1 MNRLRRTLSFVAVA
15 VMVAARAVAQPQAA
29 PPQEPVTFADTIQVT
44 ATRFGEPVAQIPGA
58 ITVITGD
65 DIRARG
71 ANDLRT
77 ALALVGGV
85 SAAPG
90 GDAGPAGAVPGLI
103 GVREVDDL
111 LILIDGIP
119 AGGAFIPQVEAI
131 SLNNVERIEVIRG
144 AAPVYFGTTAF
155 AGTINVIHYA
165 AGDADRTAGFHVGS
179 YGSGGVG
186 GAAVLSSG
194 AVRQSISAEVG
205 SDQLSDPRADY
216 SRSQAIWRL
225 AAKPLGGTLRTDV
238 DVLALRQNPNSPA
251 PIDESTGQF
260 SQLLPI
266 DFNQNPA
273 NAQLDSD
280 RYKVV
285 ADYVRPL
292 RFGRWGS
299 TAAYTQT
306 RTDSVRGFIDLA
318 DAPQP
323 WTPATNADLE
333 SFEQS
338 LAVKELFL
346 DTNVTTRPAKR
357 TDLTAGVNLLV
368 GRANADS
375 RRFGQ
380 RLLLDGVSQV
390 PSTETASAKGTVA
403 LADRRRFVGL
413 YAQSHYELTSSASLL
428 IGLRWNTTH
437 ETREEE
443 RVNSRGVRT
452 VTPAKQDVNR
462 LTGSLGA
469 AWRVWQAPG
478 SLLGAVTLHGSAG
491 YTFQPAQIEFGPDPE
506 AQPEGGGLLKPETQ
520 RSVIGGLKAG
530 APDGRFGL
538 EVDGFF
544 VTFFNQP
551 VQASAGGVAV
561 LRPVGEQRYKGID
574 VEADVRPAR
583 RLTLKGNV
591 GVADSRYRD
600 FLTSIDGTPTQLAG
614 NHQVLTPRVHIGGG
628 LLYAPERGW
637 RGSVTTNWIG
647 KHWLNDLNTFE
658 APGYALVDGSI
669 GYRFQRVTAT
679 ILASNLA
686 NRRDAVQLS
695 ELGEGQ
701 FYRLPARRVDLTL
714 TWHYKP
720 APAAPGPDWRT
731 RQE

>member
-1 MNRLRRTLSFVAVA
+1 ML
-15 VMVAARAVAQPQAA
+15 AARAGAQPPPAS
-29 PPQEPVTFADTIQVT
+29 PQEPVTFADTVQVT

-77 ALALVGGV
+77 ALALVGGISV
-85 SAAPG
+85 APG
-90 GDAGPAGAVPGLI
+90 GDAGPAGAVPALV

-165 AGDADRTAGFHVGS
+165 AGDADRTAEFHVGS

-194 AVRQSISAEVG
+194 AVRQSISAEVDSG
-205 SDQLSDPRADY
+205 KQSDPRADY
-216 SRSQAIWRL
+216 QRSQAIWRL
-225 AAKPLGGTLRTDV
+225 AAKPGGGVLRADV
-238 DVLALRQNPNSPA
+238 DVLALRQSPNSPA
-251 PIDESTGQF
+251 PIDESTGDF
-260 SQLLPI
+260 SRLLPV

-273 NAQLDSD
+273 NARLDSD
-280 RYKVV
+280 RYKMV

-306 RTDSVRGFIDLA
+306 HTDSVRGFIDLA

-346 DTNVTTRPAKR
+346 DTNVTTSPAKR
-357 TDLTAGVNLLV
+357 AELTAGVNLLV
-368 GRANADS
+368 GRANAGS
-375 RRFGQ
+375 LRFGQ

-390 PSTETASAKGTVA
+390 PSTDTVNPKGTVA
-403 LADRRRFVGL
+403 LTDRRRFIGL
-413 YAQSHYELTSSASLL
+413 YAQSHYELTSRVGLL
-428 IGLRWNTTH
+428 GGLRWNTTY

-443 RVNSRGVRT
+443 RVNSRGVKT
-452 VTPAKQDVNR
+452 VAPAEQDVNR

-469 AWRVWQAPG
+469 AWKVWQAPG
-478 SLLGAVTLHGSAG
+478 SPLGTVTLHGSVG

-520 RSVIGGLKAG
+520 SSVIGGLKAG
-530 APDGRFGL
+530 APDGRIGL

-544 VTFFNQP
+544 VTFYNQP

-561 LRPVGEQRYKGID
+561 LRPVGEQRYKGVD

-583 RLTLKGNV
+583 RVTLNANV
-591 GVADSRYRD
+591 GLADSRYRD
-600 FLTSIDGTPTQLAG
+600 FLTSIDGAPTQLAG
-614 NHQVLTPRVHIGGG
+614 NHQVLTAPVHAGGG

-637 RGSVTTNWIG
+637 RGSLTANWIG

-658 APGYALVDGSI
+658 APGYALVDASI

-679 ILASNLA
+679 ILGSNLG
-686 NRRDAVQLS
+686 NRRDAVQVS

-714 TWHYKP
+714 TWHYKQ
-720 APAAPGPDWRT
+720 APAAPSPDT
-731 RQE
+731 RAQE